1 LLFPPTAHPQKKKGA
16 DTADAQ
22 KGAIVFRKISY
33 KKLNA
38 GRLQRLRSGVW
49 LDGSRLKEAT
59 VELVSR
65 QQGDGGGAIF
75 FF

>member
-1 LLFPPTAHPQKKKGA
+1 MQGACSGCALVFGYMAIVSKKQRLKKK
-16 DTADAQ
+16 
-22 KGAIVFRKISY
+22 
-33 KKLNA
+33 NA

-49 LDGSRLKEAT
+49 LDGNRLKEAI